1 MGTQNVI
8 DRFFDFLSRRDL
20 ENLTK
25 LFSDKVDWDVPGNEK
40 IAPWLG
46 KRNSREAVKNFYEL
60 LWKNVNPIS
69 SKINKIFIDNED
81 AVISGEFSVKMLQSG
96 KIVNS
101 IFYIQLAVENNLI
114 TKYRLLEDSYAISES
129 LTTSFKIEK

>member
-1 MGTQNVI
+1 MGTQNII

-46 KRNSREAVKNFYEL
+46 KRNSREEVRNFYEL

-101 IFYIQLAVENNLI
+101 IFLYSNNS
-114 TKYRLLEDSYAISES
+114 RR
-129 LTTSFKIEK
+129 